1 MNAVALDD
9 GARKVAPAV
18 AYARVVARAH
28 EADIL
33 ECEHIAHDG
42 RIVSRSRRCPARQLR
57 LIETRIARIRDRY
70 LCRKCRLRRDECPP
84 PEDNA
89 RATKRARERRFNFF
103 PIKSAS
109 CILIPNKTRP
119 WQFYNEIKERVKM
132 EKVHLHK
139 IIRDY
144 NGTLILLT
152 RSFRPYNMLLAF
164 LVFQM

>member
-42 RIVSRSRRCPARQLR
+42 RIVSRSRRCPSRQLR

-89 RATKRARERRFNFF
+89 RATKRARERRFIFF

-109 CILIPNKTRP
+109 CILIPKEPLINSVPSSWRIFFARFSSANPPQSTTLRP
-119 WQFYNEIKERVKM
+119 VC
-132 EKVHLHK
+132 
-139 IIRDY
+139 
-144 NGTLILLT
+144 LLNRT
-152 RSFRPYNMLLAF
+152 KKSTPI
-164 LVFQM
+164 

>member
-57 LIETRIARIRDRY
+57 LIEPRIARIRDRY

-84 PEDNA
+84 PRGQCEGDKKSQ
-89 RATKRARERRFNFF
+89 RT
-103 PIKSAS
+103 PIHFLS
-109 CILIPNKTRP
+109 
-119 WQFYNEIKERVKM
+119 
-132 EKVHLHK
+132 HK
-139 IIRDY
+139 IC
-144 NGTLILLT
+144 LLHID
-152 RSFRPYNMLLAF
+152 S
-164 LVFQM
+164 